1 MLPAFISE
9 IKESSFWL
17 AVLAEFLGT
26 FLLVLFGCG
35 SCGYG
40 DNLVSIALG
49 FGLTVGTV
57 VWIIGHVSGG
67 HINPAVTFG
76 FLVTRKMSLIKVD

>member
-1 MLPAFISE
+1 MMPACISE
-9 IKESSFWL
+9 VKKSSFWL
-17 AVLAEFLGT
+17 AVLAECLGS

-40 DNLVSIALG
+40 DSIVSIALG
-49 FGLTVGTV
+49 FGLSVGTI

-76 FLVTRKMSLIKVD
+76 FLVTRKISLLKVD